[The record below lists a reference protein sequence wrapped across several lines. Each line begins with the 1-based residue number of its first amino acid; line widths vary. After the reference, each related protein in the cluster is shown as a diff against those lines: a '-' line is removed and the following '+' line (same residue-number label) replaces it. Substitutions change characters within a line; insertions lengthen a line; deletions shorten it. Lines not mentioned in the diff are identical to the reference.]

1 MLQVTKYFSRAGLS
15 QSENNKM
22 EKNSKKQLLQ
32 RWNTNL
38 SISPPFSSNLWGLFI
53 LIQIIVLISS
63 PNSLSSHCVGQK
75 LSDILMSAPKMAP
88 DSHTAQHGAWQ
99 GLYRVMWSPWTWA
112 HFQRIFTLPFTTHR
126 IWPHICN
133 PESLLQHQSVSD
145 ACVRYLSLTCLLFLC
160 TFAKLQFFFVC
171 FITVASITVLGLF
184 ILCLT
189 IEVREV
195 NKHSHRYHCPYW

>member
-1 MLQVTKYFSRAGLS
+1 
-15 QSENNKM
+15 M

-32 RWNTNL
+32 RCNNNL
-38 SISPPFSSNLWGLFI
+38 SISAPFSSNLWGLFI

-75 LSDILMSAPKMAP
+75 LSDILMSAPKNGPGLTHGSTWGLTGAIQGDVEP
-88 DSHTAQHGAWQ
+88 LDLSTLSKNFHTAIYDPQNLA
-99 GLYRVMWSPWTWA
+99 S
-112 HFQRIFTLPFTTHR
+112 
-126 IWPHICN
+126 CN

-184 ILCLT
+184 IFCLT

-195 NKHSHRYHCPYW
+195 NKHSHRYHCPY